1 MLLGIE
7 IPEREY
13 LQMSD
18 EEKLA
23 LLQDAY
29 NRTKSLKYQAMSYLE
44 RTSILPTVVLTDR
57 QERLVEAYVR
67 GYLGIRERRKDYAYD
82 SRSE

>member
-13 LQMSD
+13 LRMSD
-18 EEKLA
+18 EEKLE

-44 RTSILPTVVLTDR
+44 RTSILPTVVLSDR
-57 QERLVEAYVR
+57 QERLIEAYKR
-67 GYLGIRERRKDYAYD
+67 GFLGLK
-82 SRSE
+82 